1 MFYTLFSFSKL
12 TPSPQPHSNFV
23 SLNAK
28 KNTKILDINV
38 IESLKE
44 KFTKE
49 KQKKSKK
56 NKSKN
61 LTPSSSKT
69 IFHTL
74 ITLKRYILGT
84 PCNQKCSKKQGC
96 LQLQK
101 KFKKIKISKKRKRFY
116 FVDQSKT

>member
-1 MFYTLFSFSKL
+1 MFHL
-12 TPSPQPHSNFV
+12 TQ
-23 SLNAK
+23 

-44 KFTKE
+44 KFTKR
-49 KQKKSKK
+49 KTKKNQKKRKR
-56 NKSKN
+56 KN

-74 ITLKRYILGT
+74 ITLKDIFLAHHVT
-84 PCNQKCSKKQGC
+84 IQKIVQKQSC

-101 KFKKIKISKKRKRFY
+101 KIQKNQNIKKKKAFLFCGPIQNLNLYIQKIFLT
-116 FVDQSKT
+116 FNN